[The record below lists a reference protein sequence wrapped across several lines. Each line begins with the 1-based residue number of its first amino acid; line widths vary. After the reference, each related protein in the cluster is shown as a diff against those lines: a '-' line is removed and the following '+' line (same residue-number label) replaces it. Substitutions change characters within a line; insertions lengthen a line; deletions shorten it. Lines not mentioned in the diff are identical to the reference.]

1 MSRIIKCFL
10 LCQLSWH
17 LLILWDPVLRMDA
30 SRSVSAQFLFKVLC
44 LKCVV
49 SSATGSFLQVLNSKC
64 PICHPPRFIISHFL
78 FSVFYYLPLQSSPGH
93 GPSLISHF
101 SVVSS
106 GYMLTSN
113 DSKLG
118 STNQREHADFVFLDL
133 HYLTLSNIF

>member
-1 MSRIIKCFL
+1 M
-10 LCQLSWH
+10 LSP
-17 LLILWDPVLRMDA
+17 LSACMA
-30 SRSVSAQFLFKVLC
+30 SSDTMG
-44 LKCVV
+44 
-49 SSATGSFLQVLNSKC
+49 SSPQDGCLQVSFSSVPLQSPVSQVCGIFSNRVFPSGSEFQM
-64 PICHPPRFIISHFL
+64 PYLSSPRFLISHFL

-133 HYLTLSNIF
+133 HYLTLYNIF

>member
-1 MSRIIKCFL
+1 M
-10 LCQLSWH
+10 LSP
-17 LLILWDPVLRMDA
+17 LSACMASSDTMGSSPQDGFFQVSFSSVPLQSPVSQVCGIFSNRVFPSGSEFQMPYL
-30 SRSVSAQFLFKVLC
+30 
-44 LKCVV
+44 
-49 SSATGSFLQVLNSKC
+49 SS
-64 PICHPPRFIISHFL
+64 PRFLISHFL

-133 HYLTLSNIF
+133 HYLTLYNIF